1 MNSYNIFKKHGGNK
15 LYISELNLNGFRNY
29 DTQKLKLSPNINLIV
44 GKNGQGKTN
53 LLETIY
59 FSAIGK
65 SPKTTKDAE
74 LINWS
79 KDKAS
84 FNLKVQKNIGTKDI
98 EVIFSRTTKK
108 VIRVNGINLLKI
120 GDLLGNVNVIFF
132 SPDELKLV
140 KDAPQDRRKFLDT
153 DISQLSKNYFYLL
166 TKYNKIIDQ
175 RNKLLK
181 NFENVK
187 LIDQTLP
194 IWDIQLAETGSKII
208 MHRIQFLDKLK
219 TLAKEAH
226 AYLTSKKEDL
236 VIEYAGVTGKSE
248 EEIKQKLLVELKA
261 TKQKDLKNG
270 YTNVGPHRD
279 DIKMTIN
286 GVDIRSFG
294 SQGQQRTVALS
305 MKLAELEIFKEEVG
319 EYPVLLLD
327 DVLSELDQDRQQR
340 LINYAKKMQTLITT
354 TQYDP
359 FMFQGANI
367 IKVESGKIV

>member
-1 MNSYNIFKKHGGNK
+1 MFVEK
-15 LYISELNLNGFRNY
+15 LKLNGFRNY
-29 DTQKLKLSPNINLIV
+29 SEESVNFLPGINLIV

-53 LLETIY
+53 LLEAIY
-59 FSAIGK
+59 FSAVGR

-74 LINWS
+74 LINWE
-79 KDKAS
+79 KQRAS
-84 FNLKVQKNIGTKDI
+84 FLLKCSKKAGTKEI
-98 EVIFSRTTKK
+98 EVIFQKGSKK
-108 VIRVNGINLLKI
+108 VIRVNGVNLLKI
-120 GDLLGNVNVIFF
+120 GDLLGNVNVVFF

-140 KDAPQDRRKFLDT
+140 KDAPQDRRKFMDM

-181 NFENVK
+181 NNVSPK
-187 LIDQTLP
+187 IIEQTLP

-208 MHRIQFLDKLK
+208 RFRMQFLEKLK
-219 TLAKEAH
+219 AVAKEAH
-226 AYLTSKKEDL
+226 SYLTKGNEVLS
-236 VIEYAGVTGKSE
+236 IEYAGITGENE
-248 EEIKQKLLVELKA
+248 ENVKQKILKELS
-261 TKQKDLKNG
+261 QCREKDIKLG
-270 YTNVGPHRD
+270 FTNVGPHRD
-279 DIKMTIN
+279 DIKLVVN

-319 EYPVLLLD
+319 EYPILLLD

-340 LINYAKKMQTLITT
+340 LVAYAKKLQTIITT

-359 FMFQGANI
+359 FMFQDANI
-367 IKVESGKIV
+367 IKVEQGKVTY

>member
-1 MNSYNIFKKHGGNK
+1 MFVNELK
-15 LYISELNLNGFRNY
+15 LVNFRNY
-29 DTQKLKLSPNINLIV
+29 GEQRLKLLNGINLLV

-53 LLETIY
+53 MLEAIF

-65 SPKTTKDAE
+65 SPKTSKDSD

-79 KDKAS
+79 KDRAS
-84 FNLKVQKNIGTKDI
+84 FCVDVSKKSGTKKI
-98 EVIFSRTTKK
+98 EVVFSRQTKK
-108 VIRVNGINLLKI
+108 SIRVNGVNLLKI

-153 DISQLSKNYFYLL
+153 DISQLNKNYFYNL
-166 TKYNKIIDQ
+166 TKYNKILDE

-181 NFENVK
+181 NYNGTQTLE
-187 LIDQTLP
+187 QTLP
-194 IWDIQLAETGSKII
+194 IWDSQLAETGSKII
-208 MHRIQFLDKLK
+208 FERIKFLNKLK
-219 TLAKEAH
+219 SISKEAH
-226 AYLTSKKEDL
+226 SYLTGKKEEL
-236 VIEYAGVTGKSE
+236 ELEYAGIAKETE
-248 EEIKQKLLVELKA
+248 EEIKQEFLKELKRV
-261 TKQKDLKNG
+261 KDKDLKLG

-279 DIKMTIN
+279 DIKLVVN

-305 MKLAELEIFKEEVG
+305 MKLAELEIFKEEIG

-340 LINYAKKMQTLITT
+340 LLNYSKRLQTIITT

-359 FMFQGANI
+359 FMFQDANI
-367 IKVESGKIV
+367 IKINGGKVVE